1 MEATTTAT
9 TPVVPGSSTPARSDW
24 RRAWVVVG
32 VLLIV
37 ASGAFVLTRG
47 ATMVYYLVLSW
58 FLALAM
64 EPAVGRL
71 TRWMPRALA
80 TTTVLV
86 ALVLGFI
93 GFFWAFGSLLVD
105 QLSQL
110 VAAVPGMADSV
121 LAKLN
126 DLTGSQYTVDQL
138 VESAGISPGDL
149 TSYAQDVAVG
159 VIGFVA
165 AVLSTTF
172 GLFAVGFFVFY
183 LSVGMPALRGWLA
196 HRVNPRLQVP
206 FLAAWDLTRIKVG
219 GYIAARVVLASIN
232 SVCSGIVFYVIGLP
246 YWLPLALWTGIVAQ
260 FVPNVGTYISIA
272 LPTIVGLTSGDP
284 VLGLWVLLWGILYQQ
299 VENLTFEPRIS
310 ARAVDV
316 HPAVSFGSAIL
327 GAQLFG
333 LAGALLAVPLAATA
347 MAMLE
352 IYQRRYELTAQTEE
366 RVAALVAP
374 SADRSWRD
382 RDDAGGDD
390 PPPTPDAVTSA
401 APPDQVAD
409 PPPHDEHPDGKE
421 PA

>member
-1 MEATTTAT
+1 M
-9 TPVVPGSSTPARSDW
+9 
-24 RRAWVVVG
+24 
-32 VLLIV
+32 I
-37 ASGAFVLTRG
+37 
-47 ATMVYYLVLSW
+47 YYLVLSW

-64 EPAVGRL
+64 EPAVARL

-80 TTTVLV
+80 TTTVMVSLIIGFV
-86 ALVLGFI
+86 A
-93 GFFWAFGSLLVD
+93 FFWAFGSLLVD

-110 VAAVPGMADSV
+110 VAAIPDMADAV
-121 LAKLN
+121 LVKLN
-126 DLTGSQYTVDQL
+126 DVTGSQYTVEQL
-138 VESAGISPGDL
+138 IESAGITPGDL
-149 TSYAQDVAVG
+149 TGYAQDVAVG

-183 LSVGMPALRGWLA
+183 MSVGMPALRGWLA
-196 HRVNPRLQVP
+196 HRVSPRAQVP

-232 SVCSGIVFYVIGLP
+232 SLSSGIVFYLIGLP

-284 VLGLWVLLWGILYQQ
+284 ILGVWVLLWGIVYQQ

-347 MAMLE
+347 MEMLE
-352 IYQRRYELTAQTEE
+352 IYKRRYELTAQTEE

-374 SADRSWRD
+374 SADRGW
-382 RDDAGGDD
+382 GD
-390 PPPTPDAVTSA
+390 
-401 APPDQVAD
+401 
-409 PPPHDEHPDGKE
+409 HDEPGGGPADLAAGAPAAHPGRPDEPDRADDHDDGKE

>member
-1 MEATTTAT
+1 MDATPVVAGPTGDEST
-9 TPVVPGSSTPARSDW
+9 TPVRSDW
-24 RRAWVVVG
+24 KRTWLVVG

-37 ASGAFVLTRG
+37 ASGAFVLSRG
-47 ATMVYYLVLSW
+47 ATMIYYLVLSW

-64 EPAVGRL
+64 EPAVARL

-80 TTTVLV
+80 TTTVMVSLIIAFV
-86 ALVLGFI
+86 A
-93 GFFWAFGSLLVD
+93 FFWAFGSLLVD

-110 VAAVPGMADSV
+110 VAAIPDMADSV

-126 DLTGSQYTVDQL
+126 DVTGSQYTVEQL
-138 VESAGISPGDL
+138 IESAGITPGDL
-149 TSYAQDVAVG
+149 TGYAQNVAVG

-172 GLFAVGFFVFY
+172 GLFAVAFFVFY
-183 LSVGMPALRGWLA
+183 MSVGMPALRGWLA
-196 HRVNPRLQVP
+196 HRVNPRAQVP
-206 FLAAWDLTRIKVG
+206 FLTAWDLTRIKVG

-232 SVCSGIVFYVIGLP
+232 SLTSGIVFYLIGLP

-284 VLGLWVLLWGILYQQ
+284 ILGVWVLLWGIVYQQ

-347 MAMLE
+347 MEMLE
-352 IYQRRYELTAQTEE
+352 IYKRRYELTAQTEE
-366 RVAALVAP
+366 QVAALVAP
-374 SADRSWRD
+374 SADRGWGD
-382 RDDAGGDD
+382 YDEPGGDPVD
-390 PPPTPDAVTSA
+390 LAAGAPADHPGRPDE
-401 APPDQVAD
+401 PDRAD
-409 PPPHDEHPDGKE
+409 DHDDGKE

>member
-1 MEATTTAT
+1 MEATTA
-9 TPVVPGSSTPARSDW
+9 VAPGSTTPARSDW

-47 ATMVYYLVLSW
+47 ATMIYYLILSW

-64 EPAVGRL
+64 EPAVARL

-86 ALVLGFI
+86 GLVLGFI
-93 GFFWAFGSLLVD
+93 AFFWAFGSLLVD

-110 VAAVPGMADSV
+110 VAAVPGMAESV
-121 LAKLN
+121 LAQLN

-159 VIGFVA
+159 VIGLVA

-196 HRVNPRLQVP
+196 HRVHPRRQVP

-232 SVCSGIVFYVIGLP
+232 SLSSGIVFYVIGLP

-284 VLGLWVLLWGILYQQ
+284 ILGVWVLLWGIVYQQ

-333 LAGALLAVPLAATA
+333 LAGALLSVPLAATA

-352 IYQRRYELTAQTEE
+352 IYKRRYELTAHTEE
-366 RVAALVAP
+366 QVAALVAP
-374 SADRSWRD
+374 SADRTWRD
-382 RDDAGGDD
+382 RGDEDDE
-390 PPPTPDAVTSA
+390 PPQTPDAGASGPQPP
-401 APPDQVAD
+401 APSAD
-409 PPPHDEHPDGKE
+409 PGTQDGHPDGKE

>member
-9 TPVVPGSSTPARSDW
+9 TPVVPGSTTPARSDW

-37 ASGAFVLTRG
+37 ASGAFVLSRG
-47 ATMVYYLVLSW
+47 ATMIYYLVLSW

-110 VAAVPGMADSV
+110 VAAIPGMADSV

-183 LSVGMPALRGWLA
+183 LSVGMPALRGWLG

-232 SVCSGIVFYVIGLP
+232 SVCSGIVFYAIGLP

-272 LPTIVGLTSGDP
+272 LPVIVGLLSGEP
-284 VLGLWVLLWGILYQQ
+284 WIGVVALVWAVVYQQ
-299 VENLTFEPRIS
+299 VENLTIEPRIN
-310 ARAVDV
+310 AKAVDM
-316 HPAVSFGSAIL
+316 HPAVAFGSVLL
-327 GAQLFG
+327 GAALFG
-333 LAGALLAVPLAATA
+333 VAGAFLAVPVTA
-347 MAMLE
+347 MLLSLLDIYGHRHELLPSVERSVEQIEYHPPRPARDDLE
-352 IYQRRYELTAQTEE
+352 
-366 RVAALVAP
+366 
-374 SADRSWRD
+374 SAD
-382 RDDAGGDD
+382 
-390 PPPTPDAVTSA
+390 
-401 APPDQVAD
+401 
-409 PPPHDEHPDGKE
+409 
-421 PA
+421 

>member
-1 MEATTTAT
+1 
-9 TPVVPGSSTPARSDW
+9 
-24 RRAWVVVG
+24 
-32 VLLIV
+32 
-37 ASGAFVLTRG
+37 
-47 ATMVYYLVLSW
+47 
-58 FLALAM
+58 
-64 EPAVGRL
+64 
-71 TRWMPRALA
+71 
-80 TTTVLV
+80 
-86 ALVLGFI
+86 
-93 GFFWAFGSLLVD
+93 
-105 QLSQL
+105 
-110 VAAVPGMADSV
+110 
-121 LAKLN
+121 
-126 DLTGSQYTVDQL
+126 
-138 VESAGISPGDL
+138 
-149 TSYAQDVAVG
+149 
-159 VIGFVA
+159 
-165 AVLSTTF
+165 
-172 GLFAVGFFVFY
+172 
-183 LSVGMPALRGWLA
+183 
-196 HRVNPRLQVP
+196 
-206 FLAAWDLTRIKVG
+206 
-219 GYIAARVVLASIN
+219 
-232 SVCSGIVFYVIGLP
+232 
-246 YWLPLALWTGIVAQ
+246 
-260 FVPNVGTYISIA
+260 VPNVGTYISIA

-382 RDDAGGDD
+382 RDAGGDD
-390 PPPTPDAVTSA
+390 PPPTPDAVMSA